1 MNKYDD
7 IINYN
12 YQMKHSRMPIKNR
25 AAQFAPFSALTGYS
39 EMILEVARKTDDK
52 IELSDN
58 EKEKINIT
66 INEINKMIKNKP
78 LVTIKYFLKDMYKKG
93 GKYISITQ
101 NVRII
106 DLVNKEIILTNKEKI
121 NISDIVD
128 IKINKKTDD

>member
-58 EKEKINIT
+58 EKEKINIR
-66 INEINKMIKNKP
+66 INEINKIIKN
-78 LVTIKYFLKDMYKKG
+78 IKYLFWLIKDC
-93 GKYISITQ
+93 
-101 NVRII
+101 
-106 DLVNKEIILTNKEKI
+106 
-121 NISDIVD
+121 
-128 IKINKKTDD
+128 NKKDFYLL

>member
-39 EMILEVARKTDDK
+39 EMILEVARKTEDK

-106 DLVNKEIILTNKEKI
+106 DLVNKEIILINKEKI

>member
-12 YQMKHSRMPIKNR
+12 YQMKHSRMSIKNR

-58 EKEKINIT
+58 EKEIINIT

>member
-39 EMILEVARKTDDK
+39 EMILEVARKTEDK